1 VRRPPLLAA
10 GDKVQTGD
18 DLLLVASG
26 WWWRGARH
34 GRDRRGGRA
43 HANDRGEAWDG
54 SAAWMA
60 MGCGAVGGKGVACAG
75 DKRAMGERGDAAVDA
90 Q

>member
-1 VRRPPLLAA
+1 
-10 GDKVQTGD
+10 
-18 DLLLVASG
+18 
-26 WWWRGARH
+26 
-34 GRDRRGGRA
+34 
-43 HANDRGEAWDG
+43 
-54 SAAWMA
+54 